1 MKEKIKSFFSMKH
14 FKNLFKIISQQDL
27 RILPGSIAFFLVMSI
42 VPALLLAVLICSKMS
57 ISIETI
63 LDTFNEII
71 PKDVSNLLT
80 PIITNIKVDNLS
92 GWYIIF
98 GLILASN
105 GTHSI
110 ILASNTLYGVE
121 NKGYI
126 YRRIKSLIM
135 IVAVSIVFVFIV
147 FVLGFGNSILKFVLS
162 LNAFKEIGPD
172 IYNTFIVLKWP
183 IAIIIIAILIKVLYT
198 LAPDKKIPSKFVNKG
213 VIFTT
218 IGWVLA
224 TALYSY
230 YANNI
235 ANYSLIYGSLSS
247 IIVLM
252 IWFYAMAYILVIGI
266 AINTNIYELDEKKR
280 IK

>member
-266 AINTNIYELDEKKR
+266 AINTNIYELDEEKR